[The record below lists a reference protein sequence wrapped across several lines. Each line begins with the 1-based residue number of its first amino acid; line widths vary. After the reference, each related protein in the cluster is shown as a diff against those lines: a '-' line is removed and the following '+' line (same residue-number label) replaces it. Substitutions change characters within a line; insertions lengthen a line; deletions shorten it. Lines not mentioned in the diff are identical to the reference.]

1 MTEPGEA
8 SRPAVRPGGADGVPP
23 PVPQPVPQMVQA
35 GRGLVTAAAGR
46 GVAVRLL
53 GGSAIWIR
61 ASAEARAALG
71 RAYPDVDLVARKRQS
86 RDLRAVLEEQGL
98 EPERMFNA
106 THGARRL
113 LYHAPPSPPH
123 APPSPPHGPG
133 SGGGGTWHV
142 DVFLDTFE
150 MSHTLDL
157 GARLEAEEE
166 TLAACELLLTKLQVA
181 EVNRK
186 DLSDVAMLL
195 WDHEPGDADGPG
207 QVNLT
212 RMAKVC
218 GADWGLYTTAT
229 GNLAACAGLL
239 GELVADPGARARIA
253 GRINAI
259 TGALESAP
267 KTIAWRMRARV
278 GRRVRWYEVPEE
290 VVR

>member
-1 MTEPGEA
+1 
-8 SRPAVRPGGADGVPP
+8 
-23 PVPQPVPQMVQA
+23 
-35 GRGLVTAAAGR
+35 
-46 GVAVRLL
+46 
-53 GGSAIWIR
+53 
-61 ASAEARAALG
+61 SAEARAALG
-71 RAYPDVDLVARKRQS
+71 REYPDVDLVAHKRQS

-113 LYHAPPSPPH
+113 LYHVPPHHPH
-123 APPSPPHGPG
+123 AP
-133 SGGGGTWHV
+133 GGWHV

-181 EVNRK
+181 DVNRK

-195 WDHEPGDADGPG
+195 WDHEPGDGDGPG
-207 QVNLT
+207 RVNLT

-218 GADWGLYTTAT
+218 GEDWGLYTTVT

-239 GELVADPGARARIA
+239 GELVADNGVRAKIADRIGAVTR
-253 GRINAI
+253 
-259 TGALESAP
+259 ALEKTP
-267 KTIAWRMRARV
+267 KTMAWRMRARV
-278 GRRVRWYEVPEE
+278 GRRV
-290 VVR
+290 